1 MGLMAS
7 LYQLRFDD
15 AQEHAFQQANALPRL
30 KHFVIS
36 GAISL
41 VNFNAFLLVDAM
53 LVPDVLE
60 QAVLLRLFLF
70 TPLGAAFIW
79 LCWRYRS
86 VVLTMPPWL
95 MEAGVAAYGVVAG
108 LTIAML
114 LHQTHSPYVYAYHA
128 GFVAVL
134 LYGNLVQRLR
144 FASAVP
150 FTVTI
155 LMIHYHAAWT
165 GPAMPEQVK
174 WPMLAFVSAMAFYT
188 LLTNHRLEH
197 EERQRFVQLSR
208 AQLLRGQ
215 LKDSRA
221 QLEVVSRLDA
231 LTGVANRR
239 GFDIHLQNIA
249 GQQRTDGAGMALLMV
264 DVDNFKAFNDRYG
277 HPAGD
282 ECLRLVAKELDSRL
296 PKSDALVARW
306 GGEEFVLLVP
316 GMGQEA
322 AWSFA
327 HELLGGIQGLGIR
340 HDSSDAASSVT
351 VSIGLAVWAGSA
363 RSPQESLE
371 QLVSRADEA
380 LYQAKRL
387 GRNRV
392 MAARTPAAPGAGG
405 TPSDA
410 QADVPDVPDAP
421 DLPGRFL

>member
-1 MGLMAS
+1 MGLMKS
-7 LYQLRFDD
+7 QYQLRIDD

-70 TPLGAAFIW
+70 TPLGAAFLW

-95 MEAGVAAYGVVAG
+95 IEACVAMYGVVAG
-108 LTIAML
+108 VTIAML

-150 FTVTI
+150 FTATI
-155 LMIHYHAAWT
+155 LLIHYHGVLT
-165 GPAMPEQVK
+165 GPPMPEQVK

-188 LLTNHRLEH
+188 LLTNHRLEQ

-208 AQLLRGQ
+208 AQSLRGQ
-215 LKDSRA
+215 LRDSRA

-239 GFDIHLQNIA
+239 GFDIHLQHVA
-249 GQQRTDGAGMALLMV
+249 GQQHREGQGMALLMA
-264 DVDNFKAFNDRYG
+264 DVDHFKAFNDRYG
-277 HPAGD
+277 HPAK
-282 ECLRLVAKELDSRL
+282 ALDRSL
-296 PKSDALVARW
+296 PKGDALVARW
-306 GGEEFVLLVP
+306 GGEEFVLLLP

-322 AWSFA
+322 ALSLA
-327 HELLGGIQGLGIR
+327 HELLGGVQGLGIR
-340 HDSSDAASSVT
+340 HACSDTASSVT
-351 VSIGLAVWAGSA
+351 VSIGLAVWAGP
-363 RSPQESLE
+363 PQEPLE
-371 QLVSRADEA
+371 QLVTRADDA

-392 MAARTPAAPGAGG
+392 VAATPPGEPSAPGKAG
-405 TPSDA
+405 TSTAP
-410 QADVPDVPDAP
+410 QA
-421 DLPGRFL
+421 DLPGRVL

>member
-1 MGLMAS
+1 MGLMSHS
-7 LYQLRFDD
+7 LQLRFDK
-15 AQEHAFQQANALPRL
+15 AQEQAFQQANASARL

-41 VNFNAFLLVDAM
+41 VNFNAFLLVDAL

-70 TPLGAAFIW
+70 TPLGALILW
-79 LCWRYRS
+79 MSWRHRS

-95 MEAGVAAYGVVAG
+95 IEAGVALFGVVAG

-114 LHQTHSPYVYAYHA
+114 LHQTHSPHVYAYHA

-144 FASAVP
+144 FACALP
-150 FTVTI
+150 FTLTI
-155 LMIHYHAAWT
+155 LLIHWQAAWM
-165 GPAMPEQVK
+165 GPSMPEQVK

-188 LLTNHRLEH
+188 LLTNHRLEQ
-197 EERQRFVQLSR
+197 EERLRFVQLSR
-208 AQLLRGQ
+208 AQGLRGQ
-215 LKDSRA
+215 LRDSRA

-239 GFDIHLQNIA
+239 GFDIHLQHLSTQPSRE
-249 GQQRTDGAGMALLMV
+249 GQGMALLMV
-264 DVDNFKAFNDRYG
+264 DVDHFKAFNDHYG

-282 ECLRLVAKELDSRL
+282 ECLRLVAKELDKRL
-296 PKSDALVARW
+296 PKGDALVARW
-306 GGEEFVLLVP
+306 GGEEFVLVLP

-322 AWSFA
+322 ALSFA
-327 HELLGGIQGLGIR
+327 HELLSSVQGLGIR
-340 HDSSDAASSVT
+340 HGSSDTAGSVT
-351 VSIGLAVWAGSA
+351 VSIGLAMLSGDVDA
-363 RSPQESLE
+363 PLE

-380 LYQAKRL
+380 LYQAKRQ

-392 MAARTPAAPGAGG
+392 VVAAAQGTGSTAASVVELNPGPQAGL
-405 TPSDA
+405 PK
-410 QADVPDVPDAP
+410 
-421 DLPGRFL
+421 LPGRVL

>member
-1 MGLMAS
+1 MGLMKS

-70 TPLGAAFIW
+70 TPLGTAFIW

-86 VVLTMPPWL
+86 VVLTKPPWL
-95 MEAGVAAYGVVAG
+95 IEAGVAVYGVVAG

-150 FTVTI
+150 FTATI
-155 LMIHYHAAWT
+155 LLIHWQGAWM
-165 GPAMPEQVK
+165 GPSMPEQVK

-188 LLTNHRLEH
+188 LLTNHRLEQ
-197 EERQRFVQLSR
+197 EERQRFLQLSR
-208 AQLLRGQ
+208 AQSLRGQ
-215 LKDSRA
+215 LRDSRA

-239 GFDIHLQNIA
+239 GFDIHLQHVA
-249 GQQRTDGAGMALLMV
+249 GQQHRDRQSMALLMV
-264 DVDNFKAFNDRYG
+264 DVDHFKAFNDRYG

-282 ECLRLVAKELDSRL
+282 ECLRLVAKSLDRSL
-296 PKSDALVARW
+296 PKGDALVARW
-306 GGEEFVLLVP
+306 GGEEFVLLLP

-322 AWSFA
+322 ALSLA
-327 HELLGGIQGLGIR
+327 HELLGCVQGLGIR
-340 HDSSDAASSVT
+340 HACSDTASSVT
-351 VSIGLAVWAGSA
+351 VSVGLAVWAGGT
-363 RSPQESLE
+363 QESLE
-371 QLVSRADEA
+371 QLVARADDA

-392 MAARTPAAPGAGG
+392 VAAATPDEPSAPGKAD
-405 TPSDA
+405 TSTSP
-410 QADVPDVPDAP
+410 QADFP
-421 DLPGRFL
+421 DLPDRVL

>member
-53 LVPDVLE
+53 LVPDVLG
-60 QAVLLRLFLF
+60 QAVLLRFFLF
-70 TPLGAAFIW
+70 TPLGAALIW
-79 LCWRYRS
+79 LCWRHRAM
-86 VVLTMPPWL
+86 VLTMPPWL
-95 MEAGVAAYGVVAG
+95 IEAGVAVYGVVAG

-150 FTVTI
+150 FTATI
-155 LMIHYHAAWT
+155 LLIHYHGAWA
-165 GPAMPEQVK
+165 GPSMPEQVK

-188 LLTNHRLEH
+188 LLTNHRLEQ

-215 LKDSRA
+215 LRDSRA
-221 QLEVVSRLDA
+221 QLELVSRLDA

-239 GFDIHLQNIA
+239 GFDIHLQHVA
-249 GQQRTDGAGMALLMV
+249 GQQYRGGQGMALLMV
-264 DVDNFKAFNDRYG
+264 DVDHFKAFNDRYG

-282 ECLRLVAKELDSRL
+282 ECLRLVAKELDRCL

-306 GGEEFVLLVP
+306 GGEEFVLLLP

-322 AWSFA
+322 ALSLA
-327 HELLGGIQGLGIR
+327 HELLGCVQSLGIR
-340 HDSSDAASSVT
+340 HACSDTASSVT
-351 VSIGLAVWAGSA
+351 VSIGLAVWAGA
-363 RSPQESLE
+363 PQESLE
-371 QLVSRADEA
+371 QLVARADDA

-392 MAARTPAAPGAGG
+392 VAANSYSEPGAPGK
-405 TPSDA
+405 
-410 QADVPDVPDAP
+410 ADMSTVPQVDIP
-421 DLPGRFL
+421 DLPGHVL